1 MSKHQHAHKTSSYAN
16 SVSDKNG
23 LWHRRPFRS
32 RSAIA
37 DVKSFDLDESLIVD
51 VRARLRPA
59 QHVENKLCSL
69 LGNVFMPV
77 SHFGIR
83 ALVGRRAHC

>member
-16 SVSDKNG
+16 SVSHR
-23 LWHRRPFRS
+23 LWPRRPFRS

-59 QHVENKLCSL
+59 QHVENKLCSS

>member
-37 DVKSFDLDESLIVD
+37 DVKSFDLDESLISQST
-51 VRARLRPA
+51 VRQCHERKRNP
-59 QHVENKLCSL
+59 
-69 LGNVFMPV
+69 M
-77 SHFGIR
+77 GIR
-83 ALVGRRAHC
+83 EQKSIEKFRSRT